1 MMNKILIFMIII
13 RIIML
18 FLAIPIIYKNIKSD
32 KFNAKYKKDLI
43 IHNISDLIIVL
54 LFTEVIIILILHEK
68 TKNIFEKIGCYLD
81 KISYK
86 IYKFLKKVIK

>member
-1 MMNKILIFMIII
+1 MMNKILIFMVAI

-18 FLAIPIIYKNIKSD
+18 FIMLFSIYETIKS
-32 KFNAKYKKDLI
+32 KYSKKEKKVLLLED
-43 IHNISDLIIVL
+43 ISKMIVVL
-54 LFTEVIIILILHEK
+54 LFAEIAVMLVLHEE
-68 TKNIFEKIGCYLD
+68 TENIFEKIGCYLD